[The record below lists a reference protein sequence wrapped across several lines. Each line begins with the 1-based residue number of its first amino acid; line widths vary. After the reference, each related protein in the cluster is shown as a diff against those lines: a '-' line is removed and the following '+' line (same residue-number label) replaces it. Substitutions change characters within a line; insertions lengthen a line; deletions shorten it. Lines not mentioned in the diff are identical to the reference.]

1 MLSLL
6 AVAAVS
12 LMAFSPARQ
21 AWQINAWSL
30 QYARHALNCHP
41 ILIRA
46 EKLNL
51 HDAKPI

>member
-6 AVAAVS
+6 AVAMIA
-12 LMAFSPARQ
+12 LLAFSPARQ
-21 AWQINAWSL
+21 AWLINAWSL
-30 QYARHALNCHP
+30 QYAHYALDCHP